1 MKSKVLKRVLCLTLA
16 GAMVLGTVGCGGSK
30 DNNNDSNAE
39 KKLAEEQ
46 VLRLTMGG
54 EPTILDPYQIQDD
67 NAQPVNYAIHEPL
80 FRIAGEDG
88 KEYEP
93 GLATEVKSNEDAT
106 VFTVTLRQGAKWQ
119 DGTEFTA
126 EDVVYTLQR
135 AVDPEFASPNAND
148 FFMIKN
154 AEAIVKGEMDKAE
167 IGVKALDD
175 YTVEFT
181 LERTMDYF
189 VDYLKTPGFAPI
201 QKEAGEAHK
210 DLYGSEAEKTV
221 ASGPFVLD
229 EWVHDNSI
237 TLAKNENY
245 WDAENVTVEKVELS
259 ITSDKNA
266 IQGMF
271 QTGDID
277 IRKVGNDEL
286 EQYKDDPTLT
296 TIKRLSSS
304 FIEFNPKVDFLKNIK
319 IREALSIAFD
329 RKAYAKSIIKNED
342 LAAYGMV
349 PYGIPGTEGGDF
361 REQQGDLV
369 ADASTDPKAIDRAK
383 ELLAEGLKEEGKTQK
398 DMEEFLQILC
408 VDSEGSKLQAQAVQA
423 MWKDNL
429 GLEVAVTPMQV
440 KMLIPMLVEGTF
452 HCVIGGGN
460 TAAIPE
466 PSQFLAFIYDEG
478 KMNDPAFTEL
488 WEKSMVQ
495 TGDERTK
502 SIMEAEK
509 YVLEQYVYI
518 PQNFAENKYIMNE
531 NMEGLRIWPFGSEY
545 DFKNVKFYE

>member
-210 DLYGSEAEKTV
+210 DLYGSEADKTV

-304 FIEFNPKVDFLKNIK
+304 FIEFNLK
-319 IREALSIAFD
+319 
-329 RKAYAKSIIKNED
+329 
-342 LAAYGMV
+342 
-349 PYGIPGTEGGDF
+349 
-361 REQQGDLV
+361 
-369 ADASTDPKAIDRAK
+369 
-383 ELLAEGLKEEGKTQK
+383 
-398 DMEEFLQILC
+398 
-408 VDSEGSKLQAQAVQA
+408 
-423 MWKDNL
+423 
-429 GLEVAVTPMQV
+429 
-440 KMLIPMLVEGTF
+440 
-452 HCVIGGGN
+452 
-460 TAAIPE
+460 
-466 PSQFLAFIYDEG
+466 
-478 KMNDPAFTEL
+478 
-488 WEKSMVQ
+488 
-495 TGDERTK
+495 
-502 SIMEAEK
+502 
-509 YVLEQYVYI
+509 
-518 PQNFAENKYIMNE
+518 
-531 NMEGLRIWPFGSEY
+531 
-545 DFKNVKFYE
+545 